1 MDISVLIILLER
13 LMIHIFIFQ
22 FASSSSSL
30 SSSSKTNNNTDM
42 LALLALKSKIQL
54 PSNSS
59 MLGSWNTN
67 TNTSFCKWVG
77 VSCGPRH
84 QRVTVLNISFMNIHG
99 TISPHVGN
107 LSFLRILNLDTNSF
121 RGPIPITVGRLRR
134 LRVLNLRENQ
144 LEGTIPWTINSQS
157 LNSLEILNLQ
167 YNNLVGN
174 LPSSLFNISTLKEI
188 VLSFNRFSG
197 NIPNDMCH
205 MLPKL
210 EMVYLSNNPLSG
222 HIPTSLCHCKNLKQ
236 LELGENGLTG
246 SIPTHLGCLRELEY
260 MSFAINQLTGT
271 IPASLGNLSK
281 LEELDLDTNILRGEI
296 PPELGQLSGLKI
308 LALEDNNLSGR
319 SPLTIFNLSSIEII
333 SLAFNNLSGNVLEEL
348 NGFRLPKLREMYLNA
363 NGFSGR
369 IPDSI
374 SNASMLTL
382 FEISKNSF
390 SGPVPM
396 TLGSL
401 PHLGFFNIQTNK
413 LTNNPTQTELQ
424 FLTGLTQC
432 RRLRLL
438 SISGN
443 PMKGALPGS
452 IGNFS
457 NSLQKFYAAESQI
470 QGNLPYQIG
479 NISGLLDLQL
489 QNNNLSGTIPSSFG
503 NLHKLQQLYLQ
514 DNRIVGNLS
523 HEVCPLTSLGY
534 LDLGLNSLSGPI
546 PSCIGNLTGITSI
559 SLSSNAFTSIP
570 QNIWSLSNAWFIN
583 FSDNSVTGYLPAE
596 IGNLVNLQ
604 ILDLSK
610 NQLSASIPGILSKL
624 KMLQQLNLS
633 DNAFQ
638 GIIPTSIG
646 DLASLAS
653 IDLSSN
659 NLSGIIPKS
668 LEKLHY
674 LRHLNLSFNMLS
686 GSVPNNGAF
695 ANFTIKS
702 FMGNLDLCGNS
713 KLRLPP
719 CPDTTPSRPRKALM
733 FWLKYVLPPIAAL
746 ILGALLLLVYVKYWR
761 KSKNQPT
768 SEIDSSI
775 RFGHKHISYYELLSA
790 TNNLNEANLLGSGS
804 FGSVYKGTMSDGEI
818 VAVKVFNLEVEGA
831 ATSFDRECL
840 VLRNVRHRNLVK
852 IISSCSN
859 LDFRALVLQYMPNG
873 SLGKWL
879 CNQGQNCLDILKRM
893 DIMIDV
899 ASGLEYLHNG
909 YSEPIVHCDLKPSN
923 ILLDEDMVAHVG
935 DFGIAKILAKYKSM
949 TQTATLGT
957 MGYIAPEFG
966 LQGRVSPKGDVY
978 SYGIMLMETF
988 TRKNPRDEMFVGG
1001 LSLRQWVI
1009 SVYPD
1014 RVTEILDTS
1023 LWTGYGEATINAAM
1037 DSLTHCFSSIIELAL
1052 HCSGDLPEERP
1063 NMTDT
1068 LVKLKK
1074 MKHNLVQHLSRFN
1087 RQ

>member
-1 MDISVLIILLER
+1 MEISVLIILLKH
-13 LMIHIFIFQ
+13 LMMHIFIFQ
-22 FASSSSSL
+22 SAFSSSSSL
-30 SSSSKTNNNTDM
+30 PSSKTNNNTDM

-59 MLGSWNTN
+59 ILGSWNTN
-67 TNTSFCKWVG
+67 TNTGFCKWVG
-77 VSCGPRH
+77 VSCSPRH

-121 RGPIPITVGRLRR
+121 LGPIPITVGRLRR

-188 VLSFNRFSG
+188 VFSFNRFSG
-197 NIPNDMCH
+197 NIPNGMCH

-210 EMVYLSNNPLSG
+210 EIVYLSNNPLGG
-222 HIPTSLCHCKNLKQ
+222 HIPTSLCHCRNLKE
-236 LELGENGLTG
+236 LELGENRLTG
-246 SIPTHLGCLRELEY
+246 SIPTHLGCLREIEY
-260 MSFAINQLTGT
+260 INFAINQLTGT
-271 IPASLGNLSK
+271 IPASLGNLSR
-281 LEELDLDTNILRGEI
+281 LEELDLDTNNLRDEI
-296 PPELGQLSGLKI
+296 PPELGQLSSLMI

-319 SPLTIFNLSSIEII
+319 LPPTIFNLSSIEII
-333 SLAFNNLSGNVLEEL
+333 SIAFNNLSGYVPEEL
-348 NGFRLPKLREMYLNA
+348 NGFRLPKLKEMYLNA
-363 NGFSGR
+363 NGFTGR

-382 FEISKNSF
+382 VELSENSF

-401 PHLGFFNIQTNK
+401 RHLGFFNIQTNE
-413 LTNNPTQTELQ
+413 LTNNPTQTELH

-432 RRLRLL
+432 RQLRVL
-438 SISGN
+438 SISRN

-452 IGNFS
+452 IGKFS
-457 NSLQKFYAAESQI
+457 NSLEKFYAAESQV
-470 QGNLPYQIG
+470 QGILPYQIG
-479 NISGLLDLQL
+479 NISGLIDLVVQK
-489 QNNNLSGTIPSSFG
+489 NDLSGAIPSSFG
-503 NLHKLQQLYLQ
+503 NLHKLQQLYLL
-514 DNRIVGNLS
+514 DNKIVGNLS
-523 HEVCPLTSLGY
+523 HELCSLTSLGY
-534 LDLGLNSLSGPI
+534 LDLDLNKLSGPI
-546 PSCIGNLTGITSI
+546 PSCIGNLTGIASI

-570 QNIWSLSNAWFIN
+570 QTMWSLNKAWFMN
-583 FSDNSVTGYLPAE
+583 FSDNSVTGYLPSE
-596 IGNLVNLQ
+596 IGNLVNLET
-604 ILDLSK
+604 LDLSK
-610 NQLSASIPGILSKL
+610 NQLSESIPGILSNL

-646 DLASLAS
+646 DLASLES
-653 IDLSSN
+653 LDLSSN

-674 LRHLNLSFNMLS
+674 LKHLNLSFNMLS

-746 ILGALLLLVYVKYWR
+746 ILAALLLIVYVKYWR

-1052 HCSGDLPEERP
+1052 QCSGDLPEERP